1 MKNEKQAQVRGS
13 KTAART
19 RIRDAAMELFA
30 EKHFANVTV
39 SEIARAA
46 GVFPNQITYH
56 YGSKDALYIDAAF
69 ALLLRDTERLQSAGR
84 RSQTPESLRRVLAKV
99 ALNMPSIPVVV
110 GALAITQ
117 SNPSVQSTL
126 RGGLNVLFRQ
136 SERYLEDILDTHGW
150 TSSQG
155 LPKGVKTFWSAVFGA
170 VLMSEAGFPGGPSD
184 IDVAATLDI
193 R

>member
-1 MKNEKQAQVRGS
+1 
-13 KTAART
+13 
-19 RIRDAAMELFA
+19 MELFA

-84 RSQTPESLRRVLAKV
+84 RSQTPENLRRVLAKV